1 MLTLNDKPFVTLD
14 PYIDLEGFLK
24 LEDEFN
30 FMFCS
35 NLDKIRNG
43 IWSAGGHSPDFPY
56 SIFHERDL
64 LYYVN
69 QRALADRKSDPELDA
84 KIKYFEDR
92 NDRAGLSRFYKLKY
106 GAMDPYSILNL
117 RTTTKNVYASDAHFT
132 DEDWELYKWTDLIDS
147 FPKIKEWIDQLPL
160 EKLGIITIFYN
171 EHYVPLGYHRDTNY
185 FPLEKGNNSESFSH
199 RQEFIWLRF
208 DLGRKFCLF
217 DINDAGQLAN
227 TVHVQGHSAFFN
239 HHNWHGNFEPMDH
252 SSLTVKIEGRFSAD
266 LRRNLGIDNLE
277 YY

>member
-1 MLTLNDKPFVTLD
+1 MLNLNGKPFLSLD
-14 PYIDLEGFLK
+14 PFIDIPGFLD

-69 QRALADRKSDPELDA
+69 ERAKVDRKSDPDLDS
-84 KIKYFEDR
+84 KIRHFEER

-132 DEDWELYKWTDLIDS
+132 DEDWDLYKWTDLIDS
-147 FPKIKEWIDQLPL
+147 FPRIKSWIDRLPL
-160 EKLGIITIFYN
+160 ERLGIITIFYN

-185 FPLEKGNNSESFSH
+185 FPLEKGNNAESFPH

-208 DLGRKFCLF
+208 DLDRTFCLF
-217 DINDAGQLAN
+217 DINDMGLIAN
-227 TVHVQGHSAFFN
+227 TVYVEGHSAFFN
-239 HHNWHGNFEPMDH
+239 HHNWHGNFEPMNK
-252 SSLTVKIEGRFSAD
+252 SSLTVKIEGRFSAE
-266 LRRNLGIDNLE
+266 LRKKLGIDDLE